1 MSISKRRRRARNR
14 RIEKWRKRARKIQAR
29 YNRELQ
35 YSELLDQFHTYINEE
50 YQRGCITLY
59 RWVHDLFTADDFKP
73 QIFQSFSDRDISD
86 VYIPTPIE
94 NVKRIKK
101 YVDYFTLS
109 HFLSERQA
117 VEKYNSIIEKLATGP
132 HPETVDKFMNEKG
145 TYIQKCNYGEDD
157 ILYDTPNDEGHV
169 NALLCRGFDPERVI
183 DTTYTPIKIV

>member
-14 RIEKWRKRARKIQAR
+14 RIKKWRKRARKIQAR

-35 YSELLDQFHTYINEE
+35 YSELFDQFHTYLNEE

-59 RWVHDLFTADDFKP
+59 RWVHDPFTADVFKP

-101 YVDYFTLS
+101 YVDLKENIENHLS
-109 HFLSERQA
+109 DSLRKA
-117 VEKYNSIIEKLATGP
+117 LKGNKYIKL
-132 HPETVDKFMNEKG
+132 K
-145 TYIQKCNYGEDD
+145 
-157 ILYDTPNDEGHV
+157 
-169 NALLCRGFDPERVI
+169 
-183 DTTYTPIKIV
+183 